1 MQKTALSIIALL
13 AACSG
18 AMAQNQTGADHA
30 TVITN
35 DQVQAVLK
43 SSNSTDKTL
52 QVFELGSIQ
61 MSVAVVHRG
70 RTAPAAATPARAAT
84 AATGPRCGVAAAP
97 AGAQEAPVA
106 GMIAH
111 SDTVE
116 TYIVISGGGTLVTG
130 GQIVNGTPSAPDAE
144 VTRILNGP
152 SCSGRAF
159 GDIQSRPMKVGDI
172 AVIPAGLP
180 HGWTAITDEV
190 TYLSVRPDPKK
201 VLQAGYVNPALK

>member
-1 MQKTALSIIALL
+1 MHKTALSAFTLL
-13 AACSG
+13 VTMGAAQ
-18 AMAQNQTGADHA
+18 AQTDHA

-52 QVFELGSIQ
+52 QVFDLGGYQ

-70 RTAPAAATPARAAT
+70 KTVAPAATTPARPAT
-84 AATGPRCGVAAAP
+84 AAAGPHCGRAAAP
-97 AGAQEAPVA
+97 SGAAEAPVA

-116 TYIVISGGGTLVTG
+116 TYIVISGGGALVTG

-201 VLQAGYVNPALK
+201 VLQPGYVNPALK

>member
-1 MQKTALSIIALL
+1 MMKKIILSSAVLFAAMGTAQ
-13 AACSG
+13 
-18 AMAQNQTGADHA
+18 AQTDHA
-30 TVITN
+30 TVITS

-52 QVFELGSIQ
+52 QVFDLGGYQ

-70 RTAPAAATPARAAT
+70 KTAAPATAPAARPAAA
-84 AATGPRCGVAAAP
+84 AAGPRCGLAAAP
-97 AGAQEAPVA
+97 VGAAEAPVA

-172 AVIPAGLP
+172 AVIPVGLP

-201 VLQAGYVNPALK
+201 VLQPGYINPALK

>member
-1 MQKTALSIIALL
+1 MKKTIFSFAVLL
-13 AACSG
+13 AAIG
-18 AMAQNQTGADHA
+18 AAEAQTDHA
-30 TVITN
+30 TIITS
-35 DQVQAVLK
+35 DQVQKVLK

-52 QVFELGSIQ
+52 QVFDLGGYQ

-70 RTAPAAATPARAAT
+70 KTAVPAAATPARAP
-84 AATGPRCGVAAAP
+84 AAAGPRCGLAAAP
-97 AGAQEAPVA
+97 AGAAQAPVA

-111 SDTVE
+111 ADTVE

-201 VLQAGYVNPALK
+201 VLQPGYVNPAMK